1 MEEDAGRKSP
11 ATTTMRDTQARRNSS
26 DSRRPKRRSQ
36 GPPSGPP
43 PPAHDGDAPGLEELY
58 DELFGTPLLQAPP
71 SPLEAFCMVYTLVRK
86 HPEYAGTARA
96 AVQAAENAV
105 MTETDVAAR
114 GGEGR

>member
-1 MEEDAGRKSP
+1 MIE
-11 ATTTMRDTQARRNSS
+11 
-26 DSRRPKRRSQ
+26 
-36 GPPSGPP
+36 
-43 PPAHDGDAPGLEELY
+43 
-58 DELFGTPLLQAPP
+58 APP

>member
-1 MEEDAGRKSP
+1 MKNTQKHPESSSSP
-11 ATTTMRDTQARRNSS
+11 
-26 DSRRPKRRSQ
+26 PKRRTSRRSH

-43 PPAHDGDAPGLEELY
+43 PPVDDGDAPGLEELY
-58 DELFGTPLLQAPP
+58 DELFSAPMIEAPP

-86 HPEYAGTARA
+86 HPQYAGTARA

>member
-1 MEEDAGRKSP
+1 MKNTQKHPESSSSP
-11 ATTTMRDTQARRNSS
+11 
-26 DSRRPKRRSQ
+26 PKRRPQRRSH

-43 PPAHDGDAPGLEELY
+43 PSVDDGDAPGLEELY

-71 SPLEAFCMVYTLVRK
+71 SPLAAFCMVYTLVRK

-114 GGEGR
+114 GGESR